1 MADRALPTVLVVG
14 ASRGIGLELA
24 RAYAPQARVFGTV
37 RDAQSPGELA
47 RVPDPLPLSELGL
60 FDNAAL
66 WRAGGLRANSTP
78 PIDLLVHSAGVNRG
92 TYDEQR
98 LINAE
103 APFAVI
109 SSLMPAVMR
118 SSRPRIAVL
127 TSDLGT
133 SARDNW
139 RRRQACGDRSACDDF
154 VRECKFVPICA
165 YSLTKLS
172 ANLKLRALEPTWR
185 ARGVTAVAMQP
196 GHVRTDMNSGKG
208 RISARGKELA
218 ARGLRRERPYSTG
231 SIDVERASSST
242 GEGEII
248 IRCLRGERLRAFGS

>member
-1 MADRALPTVLVVG
+1 MADRALPTVLVVA

-24 RAYAPQARVFGTV
+24 RAYAPHARVFGTV

-47 RVPDPLPLSELGL
+47 RVPGVSVRSLDVRNSTQL
-60 FDNAAL
+60 AAL
-66 WRAGGLRANSTP
+66 AREFDART
-78 PIDLLVHSAGVNRG
+78 IDLLVHSAGVNRG

-139 RRRQACGDRSACDDF
+139 RRRQACGDKSACDDF

-172 ANLKLRALEPTWR
+172 ANNRLRALEPTWR
-185 ARGVTAVAMQP
+185 ARGVTAVALQP

-208 RISARGKELA
+208 RISARES
-218 ARGLRRERPYSTG
+218 ARGLRRVLDGLTP
-231 SIDVERASSST
+231 SSA
-242 GEGEII
+242 GKF
-248 IRCLRGERLRAFGS
+248 LDWRGRELPW

>member
-1 MADRALPTVLVVG
+1 MRSLDVRNSTQLAA
-14 ASRGIGLELA
+14 LA
-24 RAYAPQARVFGTV
+24 REF
-37 RDAQSPGELA
+37 DAK
-47 RVPDPLPLSELGL
+47 
-60 FDNAAL
+60 
-66 WRAGGLRANSTP
+66 T
-78 PIDLLVHSAGVNRG
+78 IDLLVHSAGVNRG

-139 RRRQACGDRSACDDF
+139 RRRQACGDMSACDDF

-172 ANLKLRALEPTWR
+172 ANNRLRALEPTWR
-185 ARGVTAVAMQP
+185 ARGVTAVALQP

-208 RISARGKELA
+208 RISARES
-218 ARGLRRERPYSTG
+218 ARGLRRVLDGLTP
-231 SIDVERASSST
+231 SSA
-242 GEGEII
+242 GKF
-248 IRCLRGERLRAFGS
+248 LDWRGRELPW

>member
-1 MADRALPTVLVVG
+1 MSQPTELIVG

-24 RAYAPQARVFGTV
+24 RAYAPHARVFGTV

-47 RVPDPLPLSELGL
+47 RVPGVSIRSLDVRNSTQL
-60 FDNAAL
+60 AAL
-66 WRAGGLRANSTP
+66 AREFDAKT
-78 PIDLLVHSAGVNRG
+78 IDLLVHSAGVNRG

-139 RRRQACGDRSACDDF
+139 RRRQACGDKSACDDF
-154 VRECKFVPICA
+154 VRECKFVPVS
-165 YSLTKLS
+165 YTHLTL
-172 ANLKLRALEPTWR
+172 PTK
-185 ARGVTAVAMQP
+185 A
-196 GHVRTDMNSGKG
+196 
-208 RISARGKELA
+208 
-218 ARGLRRERPYSTG
+218 
-231 SIDVERASSST
+231 
-242 GEGEII
+242 
-248 IRCLRGERLRAFGS
+248 